1 MIINDI
7 LKSREVLAKL
17 NNAKG
22 IPSVAAYRIGKNV
35 MKLEE
40 ELKPYN
46 DARIKVLEEFSN
58 KDENGEA
65 IINKETRQ
73 YDIPWDKFQD
83 LLKEIEVLE
92 NEEINV
98 DIKKVAIED
107 IDKAELSPRELMTI
121 EFMLK
126 V

>member
-1 MIINDI
+1 MIIKDI
-7 LKSREVLAKL
+7 LDGREVLAKL
-17 NNAKG
+17 NNTKG
-22 IPSVAAYRIGKNV
+22 MSSVTAYRIGKNI

-65 IINKETRQ
+65 IIDKETRQ
-73 YDIPWDKFQD
+73 YDIPNDKFQD
-83 LLKEIEVLE
+83 AIKEIEALQ
-92 NEEINV
+92 NEEINI
-98 DIKKVAIED
+98 DIKKVTIED
-107 IDKAELSPRELMTI
+107 IDKAELSPRELMMI
-121 EFMLK
+121 EFMLN